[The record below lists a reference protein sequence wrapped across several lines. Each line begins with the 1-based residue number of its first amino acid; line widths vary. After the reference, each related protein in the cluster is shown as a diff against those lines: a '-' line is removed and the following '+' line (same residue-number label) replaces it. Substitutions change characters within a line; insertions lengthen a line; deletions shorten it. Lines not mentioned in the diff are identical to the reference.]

1 MVRDEPSRERRPER
15 SDAEDAQERET
26 EGEAAKGPRH
36 FSRDEDV
43 LKGLEREQ
51 EESEKQRR
59 SRERASRREDRQA
72 VQDRCGGDRT
82 PEQDSP
88 GLAAGREA
96 TGHAPSQGPGGQGQH
111 E

>member
-1 MVRDEPSRERRPER
+1 MVRDEPSRKRRPER

-59 SRERASRREDRQA
+59 GRERASRREDRQKD
-72 VQDRCGGDRT
+72 QDRCGGGRK
-82 PEQDSP
+82 PRKSSLGIGAGP
-88 GLAAGREA
+88 GA
-96 TGHAPSQGPGGQGQH
+96 TRHPPSQGPRGGGPT
-111 E
+111 

>member
-15 SDAEDAQERET
+15 SDGEDAQERET

-59 SRERASRREDRQA
+59 SRERASRREDRAEDQG
-72 VQDRCGGDRT
+72 RSGGDRQT
-82 PEQDSP
+82 DQDFLR
-88 GLAAGREA
+88 LAVVTET
-96 TGHAPSQGPGGQGQH
+96 TGTDRS
-111 E
+111 